1 MPVLTWWTPS
11 AVKGSTYRILSQQGN
26 EYSLGMKFNEEQVI
40 SEISSIFS
48 PLNLKN
54 PRVIIGIGDDAAV
67 IATDQHSVIT
77 TDMAIED
84 VHFKREWSNAYE
96 IGSKITVANLAD
108 VYAMGADPRYL
119 VVALTLTGNEEM
131 EWIKALA
138 QGIADTASKSDAVV
152 VGGDL
157 SRAEKIMISI
167 TAVGTS
173 RLHIT
178 RSGARVGD
186 SIYVS
191 ALPGWSRAGFEI
203 ITRNL
208 PESPAFAHA
217 LSQFKSPQL
226 DPVVMRSFKSAHS
239 LCDVSDSLMVQ
250 AEQMSKASL
259 VSLEIDTKKIEKSDG
274 FAHLAAVA
282 ETIGCDVWDLILGGG
297 EDHVLLATG
306 ANLPG
311 ICIGRVVTGR
321 GVKVLDMKKAPE
333 SWRHFN

>member
-1 MPVLTWWTPS
+1 MPVLTWSTPF
-11 AVKGSTYRILSQQGN
+11 AVEGTKYRIWAAQGN

-48 PLNLKN
+48 PLNQKN

-84 VHFKREWSNAYE
+84 VHFKREWSSAYE

-203 ITRNL
+203 ISRNL

-259 VSLEIDTKKIEKSDG
+259 VTLEIDTKKIEKCDG
-274 FAHLAAVA
+274 FADLAAVA
-282 ETIGCDVWDLILGGG
+282 EIIGCDVWDLILGGG

>member
-108 VYAMGADPRYL
+108 VYAMGADPLYL

-203 ITRNL
+203 ISRNL

-259 VSLEIDTKKIEKSDG
+259 VSLEIDTKKIEKCDG
-274 FAHLAAVA
+274 FADLAGVA

>member
-1 MPVLTWWTPS
+1 MPVLTWWTLS
-11 AVKGSTYRILSQQGN
+11 AVKGSTYRILSLQGN

-48 PLNLKN
+48 PLNQKN
-54 PRVIIGIGDDAAV
+54 PRVIVGIGDDAAV

-84 VHFKREWSNAYE
+84 VHFKREWSSAYE
-96 IGSKITVANLAD
+96 IGTKVTVANLAD

-131 EWIKALA
+131 DWIKELA
-138 QGIADTASKSDAVV
+138 QGIADAAAKSDAVV

-157 SRAEKIMISI
+157 SRADKIMISV

-178 RSGARVGD
+178 RRGARIGD
-186 SIYVS
+186 SIYLS

-203 ITRNL
+203 LSRNL
-208 PESPAFAHA
+208 PESPAFARA

-226 DPVVMRSFKSAHS
+226 DPAVMRSFKSAHA
-239 LCDVSDSLMVQ
+239 LCDVSDSLIVQ

-259 VSLEIDTKKIEKSDG
+259 VTLEIDPKKIEKCDG
-274 FAHLAAVA
+274 FADLAAVA
-282 ETIGCDVWDLILGGG
+282 ETIGCDVWDLVLGGG

-321 GVKVLDMKKAPE
+321 GVKVLDMKKAPDT
-333 SWRHFN
+333 WRHFN

>member
-1 MPVLTWWTPS
+1 
-11 AVKGSTYRILSQQGN
+11 
-26 EYSLGMKFNEEQVI
+26 
-40 SEISSIFS
+40 
-48 PLNLKN
+48 
-54 PRVIIGIGDDAAV
+54 
-67 IATDQHSVIT
+67 
-77 TDMAIED
+77 
-84 VHFKREWSNAYE
+84 
-96 IGSKITVANLAD
+96 
-108 VYAMGADPRYL
+108 
-119 VVALTLTGNEEM
+119 M

-259 VSLEIDTKKIEKSDG
+259 VSLEIDTKKIEKCDG
-274 FAHLAAVA
+274 FADLAGVA